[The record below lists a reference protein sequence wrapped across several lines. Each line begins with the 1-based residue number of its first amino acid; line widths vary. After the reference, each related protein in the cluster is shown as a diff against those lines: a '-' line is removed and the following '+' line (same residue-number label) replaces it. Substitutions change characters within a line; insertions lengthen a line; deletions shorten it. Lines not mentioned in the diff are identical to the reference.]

1 MKTTVIIIII
11 SVYCEG
17 ISYPQKDKHLFSGR
31 NRLKFP
37 STNIPP
43 KEENLHYSKY
53 LKYETYKRKVTPQR
67 MAQGYEKYSILSNNK
82 ITAKSAP
89 EGGKETNTKWSKLK
103 HKF

>member
-1 MKTTVIIIII
+1 MKLSEDRQDEQTQNT
-11 SVYCEG
+11 
-17 ISYPQKDKHLFSGR
+17 KKHKTL
-31 NRLKFP
+31 
-37 STNIPP
+37 P

-82 ITAKSAP
+82 ITTKSAP